1 MLKIFTVVTLRN
13 ILIKLATQVHN
24 GMEEID
30 KKLQAESIVVDSV
43 MIVIEDQIK
52 RVSTDQIYAEFLTE
66 LLKSLTDGNSL
77 L

>member
-1 MLKIFTVVTLRN
+1 M
-13 ILIKLATQVHN
+13 
-24 GMEEID
+24 
-30 KKLQAESIVVDSV
+30 VDSV

-77 L
+77 LQRHYKGQIEALFNHDNFF